1 MYHKVG
7 GSEISDD
14 QRHIAGHG
22 RVARIAMISRAPAG
36 PAPRSP
42 SAGRQ
47 PKVVVAMIGGAAAVR
62 IARDRH
68 TYERLIVFALVLAAA
83 AALARENQARS
94 QERMVAW
101 LKRL

>member
-1 MYHKVG
+1 
-7 GSEISDD
+7 
-14 QRHIAGHG
+14 
-22 RVARIAMISRAPAG
+22 MISHTPAL

-47 PKVVVAMIGGAAAVR
+47 PKVVVAMIGAAAAAR
-62 IARDRH
+62 IARDRR

-94 QERMVAW
+94 QERLAAW
-101 LKRL
+101 VKRL